1 MNKKEKYIYNQF
13 MNSIDVNPS
22 FAKINKKIN
31 NETILFNKK
40 VNKYNYFK
48 MAIEFSFALVF
59 ACIIT
64 LSVNKKSNAM
74 DSNLSM
80 AETATNESNLTNDSA
95 LTNESMVASDSIY
108 IIIFN
113 NEKYQLS
120 ITNEKFDVDESFTG
134 EAFTYNNQEYYVLK
148 KDDKTLILYKKSDN
162 TFYLATKIN

>member
-13 MNSIDVNPS
+13 INSIEASPS
-22 FAKINKKIN
+22 FDKINKKIN
-31 NETILFNKK
+31 NEAILFNKK

-48 MAIEFSFALVF
+48 MVVEFSFVFVF

-64 LSVNKKSNAM
+64 LNINKKSNAM

-80 AETATNESNLTNDSA
+80 AETATNESA

-113 NEKYQLS
+113 NEKYELCV
-120 ITNEKFDVDESFTG
+120 TNEKFDVDEPFTG
-134 EAFTYNNQEYYVLK
+134 ETFTYNNQEYYVLK
-148 KDDKTLILYKKSDN
+148 RNDKTLILYKKSDN